1 MMAVVQT
8 KEMDVVMQRMGSFE
22 IIFFALFSF
31 LVLFCFLE
39 LHL

>member
-22 IIFFALFSF
+22 IIFFVLFSF